1 MIITFVNHDFLLIR
15 AWFESIAIIINFVQR
30 RRKIMYNFEFVN
42 PTKILFGKVQ
52 IKKLPQEIPVGF
64 KVLIL
69 YGGGSIKKNGL
80 LDEVKKV
87 LKDYEVGEFGG
98 IEPNPT
104 YETLIEAVKKIKN
117 EKYDFLLAVGGGS
130 VIDGTKFVAAAALFN
145 KGEPWDILIKQL
157 PVTAAMPL
165 GTVLTLSGTG
175 SEMDGE
181 AVISIKAE
189 GAKIPFR
196 SSVIFPKFS
205 VLDPIYTY
213 SVPVKQ
219 ISNGIIDTFVH
230 VMEQY
235 LTFPV
240 NAKIQDRLA
249 EGLLLTVIEEGS
261 NALANPNDYDVRA
274 NLMWSSTMAMN
285 GTIGSGVPQDWSTHI
300 IGHGI
305 TALYGLDH
313 GQTLA
318 IILPAML
325 EVQKTEKHEK
335 LLQYAERVWGI
346 KGESEAEVIS
356 IAISKTRD
364 FFEIIGLPTHLSSY
378 GLGKDIIPKVIETL
392 EPLEALQIKLGENG
406 TLSLDRV
413 KRVLELAL

>member
-1 MIITFVNHDFLLIR
+1 MN
-15 AWFESIAIIINFVQR
+15 
-30 RRKIMYNFEFVN
+30 NFELVN
-42 PTKILFGKVQ
+42 PTKILFGKGQ
-52 IKKLPQEIPVGF
+52 IKNLSKEIPVDS

-69 YGGGSIKKNGL
+69 YGGGSIKKIGL
-80 LDEVKKV
+80 LDEIKNV
-87 LKDYEVGEFGG
+87 LKDYEIGEFGG

-104 YETLIEAVKKIKN
+104 YETLMKAVAKIKK

-145 KGEPWDILIKQL
+145 RGEPWDILIKQL
-157 PVTAAMPL
+157 PVTTAIPL
-165 GTVLTLSGTG
+165 GTILTLSGTG

-181 AVISIKAE
+181 AVISIKSE

-196 SSVIFPKFS
+196 SSAIFPQFS
-205 VLDPIYTY
+205 VLDPVYTY

-235 LTFPV
+235 LTYPV

-249 EGLLLTVIEEGS
+249 EGLLLTLIEEGPK
-261 NALANPNDYDVRA
+261 ALENPNDYDLRS
-274 NLMWSSTMAMN
+274 NLMWASTMAMN
-285 GTIGSGVPQDWSTHI
+285 GMIGSGVPQDWSTHMV
-300 IGHGI
+300 GHGI

-318 IILPAML
+318 IVLPAML
-325 EVQKTEKHEK
+325 EVQKMEKRDK

-346 KGESEAEVIS
+346 KGKSKDEMIS

-364 FFEIIGLPTHLSSY
+364 FFERVGVPTRLSNY
-378 GLGKDIIPKVIETL
+378 GLGKENVPKVVETL

-406 TLSLDRV
+406 TLTLDKV